1 VIIASC
7 AGRVRQRAPGA
18 PAGRARGPG
27 LRPVH
32 PARRRRLAARRG
44 RRPGRGRTGTP
55 SL

>member
-18 PAGRARGPG
+18 PAGRARG

-32 PARRRRLAARRG
+32 PARRRRLAARLDRG
-44 RRPGRGRTGTP
+44 SAWGRACP
-55 SL
+55 AQV